1 MSKIRVS
8 TFSWVPQMIQGRVRD
23 LRVRWAL
30 EEAGLEYEELLLD
43 LASQEHRRSPE
54 YRKLQPFGQ
63 VPVFVEEGF
72 TLFESGAIVLHIAE
86 RCEALLPAAGPGRA
100 RAQAWMFAALN
111 SVEPY
116 LFGLTE
122 AEAFCAGQSWVE
134 ERRPVLVERA
144 TRCLDDLTQVLEARE
159 YLDERF
165 TAGDLL
171 MTTVLRIP
179 QGLPIMAGYPVVAA
193 YLERCQTRPAFLRA
207 LAAQL
212 ACYARHAPAA
222 A

>member
-1 MSKIRVS
+1 MSKVRVS
-8 TFSWVPQMIQGRVRD
+8 TFSWVPQQIQGLVRD

-43 LASQEHRRSPE
+43 LARREHGAPA

-63 VPVFVEEGF
+63 VPAYMEEGL
-72 TLFESGAIVLHIAE
+72 TLFETGAIVLRIAE
-86 RCEALLPAAGPGRA
+86 RCEALLPAADPGRA

-111 SVEPY
+111 SVEPFVFA
-116 LFGLTE
+116 LVE
-122 AEAFCAGQSWVE
+122 ADALCAGQGWVA
-134 ERRPVLVERA
+134 ERRPVLLERA
-144 TRCLDDLTQVLEARE
+144 TRRLDDLARVLDGRE
-159 YLDERF
+159 YLEERF

-171 MTTVLRIP
+171 MATVLRIP
-179 QGLPIMAGYPVVAA
+179 QGLPIMAGYPVLAA
-193 YLERCQTRPAFLRA
+193 YLERCQARPAFQRA

-222 A
+222 